1 MKNPTRS
8 LLFAAAIVL
17 TLQAIQAAG
26 YEEAADSIV
35 ASNPEVRAAYATVYA
50 DGLTLD
56 VSNNL
61 PDPEVEVEYQWG
73 RHEVGDKFDINVSQ
87 GFDWPGVYR
96 ARGKAIATASRA
108 MEFLDRSNYIDKKLE
123 IKLLFIDIINAR
135 KNISLLKSRIGIMD
149 ELIDKYTHGQE
160 RGELTILDINKIKI
174 ERAKLNNSLS
184 SIESDYEMLCSTLVG
199 ENGGKEC
206 NSLIEQLNEYPDDM
220 ILPVDNYEMMLT
232 ENNPMNNYSS
242 LMSQS
247 QAQMVQAEKLS
258 RLPGFTLGYHH
269 SWEDGD
275 VFNGLVVGMTLP
287 FFSTRHKVKAAKA
300 MQQSLAYQEESVAS
314 QLHATMM
321 GNRNKALSLHRQLD
335 SYGKALGNDDNAR
348 LLKMALDGG
357 QISILDYLGEMAYFL
372 EARQDYLDLQY
383 RYNQALAE
391 LNKYTLV
398 TE

>member
-1 MKNPTRS
+1 MKS
-8 LLFAAAIVL
+8 LIGITTILTISLSAQAQNFDQLLNSVL
-17 TLQAIQAAG
+17 SNNQA
-26 YEEAADSIV
+26 V
-35 ASNPEVRAAYATVYA
+35 ASSRYANESE
-50 DGLTLD
+50 LLNLK
-56 VSNNL
+56 SENNL

-247 QAQMVQAEKLS
+247 QAALARVRQLRWPGSPGLEWS
-258 RLPGFTLGYHH
+258 GRGFCPGFINPL
-269 SWEDGD
+269 
-275 VFNGLVVGMTLP
+275 F
-287 FFSTRHKVKAAKA
+287 
-300 MQQSLAYQEESVAS
+300 
-314 QLHATMM
+314 
-321 GNRNKALSLHRQLD
+321 
-335 SYGKALGNDDNAR
+335 
-348 LLKMALDGG
+348 
-357 QISILDYLGEMAYFL
+357 
-372 EARQDYLDLQY
+372 
-383 RYNQALAE
+383 
-391 LNKYTLV
+391 
-398 TE
+398 

>member
-1 MKNPTRS
+1 
-8 LLFAAAIVL
+8 
-17 TLQAIQAAG
+17 
-26 YEEAADSIV
+26 
-35 ASNPEVRAAYATVYA
+35 
-50 DGLTLD
+50 
-56 VSNNL
+56 
-61 PDPEVEVEYQWG
+61 
-73 RHEVGDKFDINVSQ
+73 
-87 GFDWPGVYR
+87 
-96 ARGKAIATASRA
+96 

>member
-1 MKNPTRS
+1 MKS
-8 LLFAAAIVL
+8 LIGITTILTISLSAQAQNFDQLLNSVL
-17 TLQAIQAAG
+17 SNNQA
-26 YEEAADSIV
+26 V
-35 ASNPEVRAAYATVYA
+35 ASSRYANESE
-50 DGLTLD
+50 LLNLK
-56 VSNNL
+56 SENNL

-123 IKLLFIDIINAR
+123 LKLLFIDIINAR
-135 KNISLLKSRIGIMD
+135 KNIALLKSRIGIMD

-220 ILPVDNYEMMLT
+220 ILPVDNYEKMLT

-321 GNRNKALSLHRQLD
+321 GNRNKVLSLHRQLD

-357 QISILDYLGEMAYFL
+357 EISILDYLGEMAYFL

>member
-1 MKNPTRS
+1 MKS
-8 LLFAAAIVL
+8 LIGITTILTISLSAQAQNFDQLLNSVL
-17 TLQAIQAAG
+17 SNNQA
-26 YEEAADSIV
+26 V
-35 ASNPEVRAAYATVYA
+35 ASSRYANESE
-50 DGLTLD
+50 LLNLK
-56 VSNNL
+56 SENNL

-206 NSLIEQLNEYPDDM
+206 N
-220 ILPVDNYEMMLT
+220 
-232 ENNPMNNYSS
+232 
-242 LMSQS
+242 
-247 QAQMVQAEKLS
+247 
-258 RLPGFTLGYHH
+258 
-269 SWEDGD
+269 
-275 VFNGLVVGMTLP
+275 
-287 FFSTRHKVKAAKA
+287 
-300 MQQSLAYQEESVAS
+300 
-314 QLHATMM
+314 
-321 GNRNKALSLHRQLD
+321 
-335 SYGKALGNDDNAR
+335 
-348 LLKMALDGG
+348 
-357 QISILDYLGEMAYFL
+357 
-372 EARQDYLDLQY
+372 
-383 RYNQALAE
+383 
-391 LNKYTLV
+391 
-398 TE
+398 